1 MKKIDLNKIKERDV
15 SKEEIE
21 KNEKESKRNKV
32 IFFIIPII
40 LLVLLAIIY
49 VPTSNN
55 ILLIPIATVF
65 AVLLYGV
72 DCKQRTCRYCKK
84 WNSAVVIGSKSS
96 VTKKQIEKQKL
107 MGKNK
112 ISEKKQILTENKY
125 KCKNCGHVIEEKKI
139 K

>member
-1 MKKIDLNKIKERDV
+1 MKKIDLNKIKERDI

-32 IFFIIPII
+32 IFFIIP
-40 LLVLLAIIY
+40 LLAIIY

-55 ILLIPIATVF
+55 ILLIPIAIVF
-65 AVLLYGV
+65 AVLLYGI

-107 MGKNK
+107 MGKNRV
-112 ISEKKQILTENKY
+112 SEKKQILTENKY